1 MSKLSENKFLMD
13 EWDYEKNN
21 AIDLHPEKLLYKS
34 NKNAWWKC
42 VRGHSWQMEI
52 YRRTEG
58 RNCPYCAN
66 KRVLIGYNDLRTLLP
81 KIAKEWHFEKNEGID
96 LFDCVVGSAKK
107 VWWRCSDCGYEWIA
121 SIRSR
126 TQRHSGCPE
135 CAKVERGKTRCKTNL
150 RNGVSLNDPK
160 LLEEW
165 DYERNANEPSD
176 YLPGSNEKV
185 WWKCKKCGYRWASRV
200 ANRAILSRGCPCCA
214 NKVVV
219 PGRNDLATTHP
230 ELAKE
235 WHPSKNGR
243 LSPSQVLAGSARK
256 VWWLCPKG
264 HEYKASL
271 LHRGHGTNC
280 PICNSGRQ
288 TSFAEQAIFYYVK
301 QVFPDAENRVVGI
314 IGRRMELDIYIPSQK
329 IAIEYDGVFWHNA
342 STFQRE
348 LSKYN
353 ECRRRGIKLH
363 RIKEGKLSDS
373 REAADYAWHMDNLED
388 KNQLS
393 MMIRH
398 ILDKLDPRSNF
409 GTRKRITDIH
419 SPVNVDVKRDEFKIR
434 RYMQDLKS
442 ESLVEHCPGLVK
454 EWNYEKN
461 EGLTPQMFKPAST
474 QKVWW
479 LCKVCKNEWE
489 AEIYHRAKEGTGCPV
504 CYRKRNRSGNHP
516 EAKKIFQYSK
526 DWELIRGWS
535 SIAEASRTLQINGS
549 NISMCAKH
557 MRSLAGGFHWEYHE
571 LKNVIRQPDLFD
583 SP

>member
-1 MSKLSENKFLMD
+1 MSKLSENKSLMD

-21 AIDLHPEKLLYKS
+21 AIGLHPEKLLHKS
-34 NKNAWWKC
+34 NKSAWWKC

-66 KRVLIGYNDLRTLLP
+66 KRVLIDYNDLKTLFP
-81 KIAKEWHFEKNEGID
+81 KIVKEWHYEKNEGIAP
-96 LFDCVVGSAKK
+96 FECVVGSAKK
-107 VWWRCSDCGYEWIA
+107 VWWRCLDCKHEWIA

-126 TQRHSGCPE
+126 TQRLSGCPE
-135 CAKVERGKTRCKTNL
+135 CAKAERGKTRRKTNL
-150 RNGVSLNDPK
+150 KNGVSLNDPK

-165 DYERNANEPSD
+165 DYERNVNRPSE

-185 WWKCKKCGYRWASRV
+185 WWKCKKCGYRWEARV
-200 ANRAILSRGCPCCA
+200 ANRAISSRGCPCCA

-219 PGRNDLATTHP
+219 PGKNDLVTTHP
-230 ELAKE
+230 ELSKE

-264 HEYKASL
+264 HEYEASL

-301 QVFPDAENRVVGI
+301 QVFPDAENRVAGI

-329 IAIEYDGVFWHNA
+329 IAIEYDGELWHNGA
-342 STFQRE
+342 TLQRE
-348 LSKYN
+348 LFKYK
-353 ECRRRGIKLH
+353 ECRRLGIKLH
-363 RIKEGKLSDS
+363 RIKEGKLSDL

-398 ILDKLDPRSNF
+398 ILDKLDPLANF
-409 GTRKRITDIH
+409 WTRRRITDIH
-419 SPVNVDVKRDEFKIR
+419 SLVDIDVKRDEFKIR

-442 ESLVEHCPGLVK
+442 ENLLGYCPELAK
-454 EWNYEKN
+454 EWHYEKN
-461 EGLTPQMFKPAST
+461 NGLTPQMFKPGST

-479 LCKVCKNEWE
+479 LCRVCGHEWE
-489 AEIYHRAKEGTGCPV
+489 AGIYHRAKGKTGCPA
-504 CYRKRNRSGNHP
+504 CYRKRNRSGSHP
-516 EAKKIFQYSK
+516 ESKKIFQYSK
-526 DWELIRGWS
+526 DWVLVREWD
-535 SIAEASRTLQINGS
+535 SIADASHALKINGS

-557 MRSLAGGFHWEYHE
+557 MRSFAGGFRWEYHE
-571 LKNVIRQPDLFD
+571 LKDVTLQPDLFD
-583 SP
+583 LS